1 MVTLG
6 GRKIWQW
13 LTSSDANADRINQSR
28 KGPKNYDC
36 VGVVFW
42 DSFQFF
48 VTTNEKEE
56 GSIIVRRNHQNK
68 LTVIDLE
75 NFPIFMTEVGYD
87 VGGTITL

>member
-6 GRKIWQW
+6 DRKIWQW
-13 LTSSDANADRINQSR
+13 LTSSDAKADRINQFH
-28 KGPKNYDC
+28 KGTKNYDC

-42 DSFQFF
+42 DSFQLF